1 MPKLKLGVLR
11 PGEQRLNI
19 LPIKMPVQTQ
29 TPTAPIPTKPASIT
43 APALSIVEYYQ
54 LCTSPGDLGMTRN
67 IIETIRVPGN
77 FKGTKFIKTRRVL
90 AKSGSI
96 SSSALESQDTSVKD
110 DLSTNMKSSAEQEQF
125 HERSDWK
132 FDASMHGEASWGPT
146 EGEANADVH
155 ASGAF
160 NGARDSFKSG
170 VEAAVNTQVS
180 STEQFRKQTATE
192 VANKTEQLEEG
203 ESIETFEI
211 DNLANPESTQY
222 VLCQLAVEKLTVLSL
237 INVKLG
243 LYDARSKQFA
253 VFPLSGMDQLLE
265 KAIKEPAHRDIIRNK
280 IVAELMTYFDYEDK
294 PHAVIEK
301 SSVPSG
307 GEQAGRTLIRFRT
320 DLTTPVTILRPD
332 GSNKKFTVK
341 GIALDTAY
349 RVLPVTQVGLARG
362 VAP

>member
-1 MPKLKLGVLR
+1 MPKLKLGVFR

-19 LPIKMPVQTQ
+19 PPITIPVHAQTA
-29 TPTAPIPTKPASIT
+29 PTAIHSEPGSIPQ
-43 APALSIVEYYQ
+43 PALSIVEYYQ

-77 FKGTKFIKTRRVL
+77 FKGTKFIKTRRVI
-90 AKSGSI
+90 AESGSI

-110 DLSTNMKSSAEQEQF
+110 DLSTNMKSSAEQEHF
-125 HERSDWK
+125 KERSDWK
-132 FDASMHGEASWGPT
+132 FDASMHGDASWDPG
-146 EGEANADVH
+146 GGDVNAEAH
-155 ASGAF
+155 ASGSF
-160 NGARDSFKSG
+160 NGTRDSFKSG
-170 VEAAVNTQVS
+170 VEGAVNKQVS

-265 KAIKEPAHRDIIRNK
+265 KAIKEAAHRDIIRKK
-280 IVAELMTYFDYEDK
+280 IVSELMTYFDYEDK
-294 PHAVIEK
+294 PHAVIEE
-301 SSVPSG
+301 SAVPSG
-307 GEQAGRTLIRFRT
+307 GEQAGRTLVRFRT
-320 DLTTPVTILRPD
+320 DLTTPVTITRPD
-332 GSNKKFTVK
+332 GSKKKFTVK

-362 VAP
+362 IAS